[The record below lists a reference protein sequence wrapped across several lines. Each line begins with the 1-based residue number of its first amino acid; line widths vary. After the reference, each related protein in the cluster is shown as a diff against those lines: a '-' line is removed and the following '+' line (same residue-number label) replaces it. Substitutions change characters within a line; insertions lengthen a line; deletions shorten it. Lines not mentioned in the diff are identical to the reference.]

1 MNKQQYQYLTLAIT
15 IILIGYQLVRVT
27 NFAAVYGG
35 VEHDGGWMLTISRSL
50 AEQGTYT
57 TMVSTIADPTVEG
70 AMNVD
75 DKFDIQA
82 DDGRIWFFTG
92 NGIGPASIIPD
103 AFVIKL
109 FGSSFWGLKA
119 GPLIFYTLF
128 LALACL
134 ILYRLAGLF
143 AIVLFHLYLFFYP
156 HISIFLGYEAMGE
169 VPAMTYILWAYL
181 TFAWAVEQANRV
193 SSKDEVSSL
202 SGTLPPSIPPA
213 RGEVAPPPS
222 RGIEEGRDSA
232 NLTASLWTRLKQ
244 SPLLPFFL
252 AGLVISLAL
261 NAKLIALWSVSG
273 IIVWSGLLWL
283 SRRIDFR
290 QLVALGTGTA
300 LLVILWEL
308 VHLVVLTSLTSFE
321 LYQQNFWQRV
331 KFVLDDGSGVGLQI
345 HAGPEFMWDKFYL
358 LAEVAHPD
366 RWATMFIFMMILCG
380 SLALIYLR
388 RDTPYLQNLLAPM
401 WLGWLANTVWFVSL
415 AKTGWPRHFWFGL
428 VLAILLSSIIL
439 ISFLKQG
446 NWPTRTTVPKNE
458 GESDG
463 RYFVRILSH
472 SMLHVSA
479 RLMLLFVVWGFISQP
494 YVWGFYLPD
503 EIVPYWQQKQIT
515 NKYHASLPWVIIP
528 RAEQEAVVNYI
539 KQMPAEAK
547 VYFPSGH
554 KNAELPA
561 QTGRLQYPI
570 KRRDLTSAHPQ
581 DVALIGPSLIS
592 PWMDPVRRADLLRLV
607 RSQCPNPAI
616 ENDFYM
622 VCVIEQNQVAE

>member
-1 MNKQQYQYLTLAIT
+1 MIKKQYLTIAISLM
-15 IILIGYQLVRVT
+15 LIGYQLIRVT
-27 NFAAVYGG
+27 NFVSVYGG
-35 VEHDGGWMLTISRSL
+35 VEHDGGWMLSISRSL
-50 AEQGTYT
+50 AEHGTYT
-57 TMVSTIADPTVEG
+57 TMVSTIADPTVKG
-70 AMNVD
+70 AINVD

-82 DDGRIWFFTG
+82 EDGRIWFFTG

-103 AFVIKL
+103 ALVIKMV
-109 FGSSFWGLKA
+109 GSSFWGLKA

-128 LALACL
+128 LVLACL

-181 TFAWAVEQANRV
+181 TFAWAVNKTRPKGF
-193 SSKDEVSSL
+193 SKPFG
-202 SGTLPPSIPPA
+202 SGTEKGYNSDHRTQI
-213 RGEVAPPPS
+213 
-222 RGIEEGRDSA
+222 
-232 NLTASLWTRLKQ
+232 NTATFWTRLKQ

-261 NAKLIALWSVSG
+261 NAKLIALWSISG
-273 IIVWSGLLWL
+273 IIIWSLFLWL
-283 SRRIDFR
+283 RRRVSFG
-290 QLVALGTGTA
+290 QLTVLGVGTA

-331 KFVLDDGSGVGLQI
+331 KFILDDGSGVGLQI
-345 HAGPEFMWDKFYL
+345 HSGSEFMWDKFYI
-358 LAEVAHPD
+358 LAEVAHPEQ
-366 RWATMFIFMMILCG
+366 WATMFIFVMLLFG
-380 SLALIYLR
+380 GLTLIYLR
-388 RDTPYLQNLLAPM
+388 RETPYLQNLLAPM
-401 WLGWLANTVWFVSL
+401 WLGWLANTAWFVAL

-428 VLAILLSSIIL
+428 VLAMMLSSIIL

-446 NWPTRTTVPKNE
+446 NWPNKHALKVSKTF
-458 GESDG
+458 S
-463 RYFVRILSH
+463 IL
-472 SMLHVSA
+472 A
-479 RLMLLFVVWGFISQP
+479 WLMLLLVVWGFISQP
-494 YVWGFYLPD
+494 HVWGFYLPD

-515 NKYHASLPWVIIP
+515 NKYDASLPWVIIP

-539 KQMPAEAK
+539 KQMPLEAK

-554 KNAELPA
+554 KTAEIAA

-592 PWMDPVRRADLLRLV
+592 PWLDPVRRADLLRLV
-607 RSQCPNPAI
+607 QSQCPYPAV
-616 ENDFYM
+616 ENEFYI
-622 VCVIEQNQVAE
+622 VCVIEKNQVAD